1 MVENQVGV
9 DKEIRIQLV
18 STLESGHNH
27 LSFAE
32 AIEAFP
38 ASAINRRLPRV
49 PYSFWH
55 LVEHLRLAQ
64 KDMLDY
70 MTSPSYEEPPFPQGY
85 WPGKNARATSAQ
97 WRQSLAQFH
106 KDLNAFIALVRDPA
120 RDLFATVPN
129 SAGRHTFF
137 RCCLVIA
144 DHNSYHV
151 GELAI
156 GRQVAGLW
164 PKGRKG

>member
-1 MVENQVGV
+1 MPVNWADA
-9 DKEIRIQLV
+9 DKEIRAELV
-18 STLESGHNH
+18 STLESRYAHMA
-27 LSFAE
+27 FAE

-38 ASAINRRLPRV
+38 TSAINSRLPRV
-49 PYSFWH
+49 LYSFWH
-55 LVEHLRLAQ
+55 LLEHLRLAQ

-70 MTSPSYEEPPFPQGY
+70 MVSTSYEEPPFPQGY
-85 WPGKNARATSAQ
+85 WPRKGTRATVAQ
-97 WRQSLAQFH
+97 WRESLAQFR
-106 KDLNAFIALVRDPA
+106 KDREAIIELVRDPA

-129 SAGRHTFF
+129 SAGKHTFF

-144 DHNSYHV
+144 DHSSYHI

-164 PKGRKG
+164 PKGRTD

>member
-1 MVENQVGV
+1 MAVSQNAA
-9 DKEIRIQLV
+9 DKEIRDQLV
-18 STLESGHNH
+18 SALESGQAHMA
-27 LSFAE
+27 FAE
-32 AIEAFP
+32 ATKAFP
-38 ASAINRRLPRV
+38 RSAINSRLPRV

-70 MTSPSYEEPPFPQGY
+70 MVSASYEEPAFPQGY
-85 WPGKNARATSAQ
+85 WPGKSARATLAQ
-97 WRQSLAQFH
+97 WRQSLAQFE
-106 KDLNAFIALVRDPA
+106 KDRQAILGLVRDPG

-129 SAGRHTFF
+129 SAGKHTFF

-144 DHNSYHV
+144 DHNSYHI

-156 GRQVAGLW
+156 GRQMAGLW
-164 PKGRKG
+164 PKSRKD